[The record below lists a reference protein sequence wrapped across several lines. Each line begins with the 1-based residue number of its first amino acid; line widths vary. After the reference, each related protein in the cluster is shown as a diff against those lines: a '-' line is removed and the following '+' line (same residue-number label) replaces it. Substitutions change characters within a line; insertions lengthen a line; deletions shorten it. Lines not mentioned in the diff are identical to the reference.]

1 VFNFKK
7 LNLLKPVNPITTITM
22 ICTAKNGCS
31 SDITFQGK
39 KVYFDWDYGIP
50 FSSLGKKLDKTEF
63 LKNLVD
69 NNNLP
74 AVEAML
80 ADWELYENGWHVVYP
95 KGGYKHPQLFYY
107 LRQYGTASEPKELDY
122 FN

>member
-1 VFNFKK
+1 
-7 LNLLKPVNPITTITM
+7 M
-22 ICTAKNGCS
+22 ICTAKNGCN

-63 LKNLVD
+63 LKKLVD
-69 NNNLP
+69 NNNLQ

-80 ADWELYENGWHVVYP
+80 ADWELYENGWQVVYP
-95 KGGYKHPQLFYY
+95 KGGYNIHSYFIICDNLVRR
-107 LRQYGTASEPKELDY
+107 LSPK
-122 FN
+122 N